1 MAPQDTIIVIVKT
14 DLKRFIRRFSTQ
26 SSGRLALSIVLAV
39 MMLGPA
45 LLLAL
50 GGGAI
55 LGIKDD
61 PLLELRAVFLFVSVS
76 SFVLSLM
83 AFVSTNANRSETD
96 FLLLSSASRFQVV
109 IGKVLAVAIPISAFY
124 MGLGFIFMFSFSA
137 GASPLYAIPGLL
149 ALALALACSSFLAYM
164 ISFPILAL
172 FKTGSSLRIF
182 KVLGLFAISVMLIG
196 MRFVV
201 TLSVRYLSVSDYVP
215 PSWGADLMLLRPA
228 GSLMFLGYLL
238 LIPLSIALSA
248 RVSVW
253 YWLKDDPAMELGN
266 GGRRGASWFGDS
278 PAMVIAEKELKT
290 TMREPEMLIRGGVVF
305 VLLALWPF
313 MTVFMGSGFDPM
325 VVPTSLVLLGCMI
338 GLILNPNSLG
348 TEAGR
353 LWMLRTSPQSP
364 SDLFLG
370 KWFLG
375 SILCM
380 PLLMLLVL
388 VYFSLGWLTV
398 LEAVS
403 LLVLSALIGLF
414 APGMSVGVGFLFP
427 DFERAKRN
435 RPGILGLFALIG
447 LAYLSFLPALI
458 VITYDILNPR
468 PLLLETIL
476 AIAGLTASALL
487 CTGVLWALY
496 KNLKS
501 TYLDLEKVQGGS
513 YI

>member
-1 MAPQDTIIVIVKT
+1 MAPQDTIVIIVKT
-14 DLKRFIRRFSTQ
+14 DLTRFIRRFSTQ
-26 SSGRLALSIVLAV
+26 NSTRLALSVILGVI
-39 MMLGPA
+39 MLGPA
-45 LLLAL
+45 MLMAL
-50 GGGAI
+50 GGGVL
-55 LGIKDD
+55 LGVQDD

-124 MGLGFIFMFSFSA
+124 MLLGLIFMFSFSA

-149 ALALALACSSFLAYM
+149 ALALALACSSFLAYLL
-164 ISFPILAL
+164 SFFILAL
-172 FKTGSSLRIF
+172 FKTSSSLRVI
-182 KVLGLFAISVMLIG
+182 KVLGLFAISIMLIA

-201 TLSVRYLSVSDYVP
+201 TLSMRYLSVSDYIP
-215 PSWGADLMLLRPA
+215 PCWGADLMMLRPL

-238 LIPLSIALSA
+238 IIPVSIALGVK
-248 RVSVW
+248 VSVW
-253 YWLKDDPAMELGN
+253 YWLKDEPAMEFDHAGK
-266 GGRRGASWFGDS
+266 RGSGWFGDS

-290 TMREPEMLIRGGVVF
+290 TLREPEMLIRGGVVF
-305 VLLALWPF
+305 VLLAVWPF
-313 MTVFMGSGFDPM
+313 LTVFMGSGFDPM

-353 LWMLRTSPQSP
+353 LWMLRTSPLSP
-364 SDLFLG
+364 ADLFFG
-370 KWFLG
+370 KWFLA
-375 SILCM
+375 SLICI
-380 PLLMLLVL
+380 PLLMMLVL
-388 VYFSLGWLTV
+388 VYFTLGWLTI

-435 RPGILGLFALIG
+435 RPGILGLFALLG
-447 LAYLSFLPALI
+447 FAYVSFLPAII

-468 PLLLETIL
+468 SLTLETIL
-476 AIAGLTASALL
+476 AVVGLLVSALL
-487 CTGVLWALY
+487 GAVVLWGLY
-496 KNLKS
+496 WNLKK
-501 TYLDLEKVQGGS
+501 TYLDLEQVQGGS